1 METVNKEELKERR
14 IKYAQLKRKEKM
26 KHEAIKQMKLANF
39 NSTVIKE
46 FECNN
51 TIFVSHL
58 GRNLTKADE
67 TENKLI
73 KALEDKNKNIKIY
86 HLEQRKT
93 ERKEFLHY
101 FYINTKLQNRV
112 ITEIR
117 YL

>member
-51 TIFVSHL
+51 TILSH
-58 GRNLTKADE
+58 
-67 TENKLI
+67 I
-73 KALEDKNKNIKIY
+73 
-86 HLEQRKT
+86 
-93 ERKEFLHY
+93 
-101 FYINTKLQNRV
+101 
-112 ITEIR
+112 
-117 YL
+117 